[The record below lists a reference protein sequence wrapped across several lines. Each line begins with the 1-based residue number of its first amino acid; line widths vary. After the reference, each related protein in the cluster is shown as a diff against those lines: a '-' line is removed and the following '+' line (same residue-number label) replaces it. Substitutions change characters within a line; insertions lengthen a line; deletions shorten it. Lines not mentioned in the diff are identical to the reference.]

1 MPTRPPYP
9 REAYIVTIEKGVPGQ
24 TVTWYQLR
32 ADHPKPDSLISEH
45 PTAEEAMDAKNVMKT
60 RINHSDMND
69 SEGTLSISKSYLHHI
84 FETFTL
90 TIKTVN

>member
-9 REAYIVTIEKGVPGQ
+9 REARIVTVEKGTGDQ

-45 PTAEEAMDAKNVMKT
+45 ETEQEALMPNGAHEDP
-60 RINHSDMND
+60 
-69 SEGTLSISKSYLHHI
+69 EKS
-84 FETFTL
+84 
-90 TIKTVN
+90 